1 VAGLLLITGA
11 SGYVGRATAEA
22 ALASGYD
29 VAGTYHR
36 ARAGL
41 RDMPW
46 EPLDLSDAAA
56 VTALI
61 AALRPHTVIHT
72 AAAWGTPEEAEV
84 TIVAGTSSLAAAA
97 SSAGAR
103 LIYLSTDVI
112 FDGEHAPYRESDPPA
127 PLTYYGRAKA
137 AAESIVAR
145 VGADHVIVRTSLVTC
160 FDPPDPRTG
169 VVVEALRSESGTRDA
184 GGVARTG
191 PTLFS
196 DEFRCPIRTGDLAQA
211 LVELVA
217 NPFRGVLH
225 IAGPERLSRYG
236 LGLRIARFHGLD
248 PSGIRAGTAA
258 DDGLVRP
265 RDCTLDTALAR
276 EVLKT
281 ILLPLP

>member
-1 VAGLLLITGA
+1 
-11 SGYVGRATAEA
+11 
-22 ALASGYD
+22 
-29 VAGTYHR
+29 
-36 ARAGL
+36 
-41 RDMPW
+41 
-46 EPLDLSDAAA
+46 
-56 VTALI
+56 
-61 AALRPHTVIHT
+61 
-72 AAAWGTPEEAEV
+72 
-84 TIVAGTSSLAAAA
+84 
-97 SSAGAR
+97 
-103 LIYLSTDVI
+103 
-112 FDGEHAPYRESDPPA
+112 
-127 PLTYYGRAKA
+127 
-137 AAESIVAR
+137 
-145 VGADHVIVRTSLVTC
+145 VTC

-169 VVVEALRSESGTRDA
+169 VVVEGLRSESGTRDA